1 MNIFD
6 SKEFQDNILDQVNAM
21 NKLQVEALELQDNI
35 LDKVNSLNKLLVEA
49 FNAGYKQGFID
60 GKNAELDKQMKDQA
74 ETTESKVSAELL
86 NERE

>member
-6 SKEFQDNILDQVNAM
+6 SKEFQDNLLDQ
-21 NKLQVEALELQDNI
+21 
-35 LDKVNSLNKLLVEA
+35 VNSLNKLQVEA

-74 ETTESKVSAELL
+74 ETTADKINAEEL
-86 NERE
+86 NNGK

>member
-21 NKLQVEALELQDNI
+21 NKLQ
-35 LDKVNSLNKLLVEA
+35 VEA

-74 ETTESKVSAELL
+74 ETTADKINAEEL
-86 NERE
+86 NNGK

>member
-6 SKEFQDNILDQVNAM
+6 SKEFQDNIIDQVNAM
-21 NKLQVEALELQDNI
+21 NKLQ
-35 LDKVNSLNKLLVEA
+35 VEA

-74 ETTESKVSAELL
+74 ETTADKINAEEL
-86 NERE
+86 NNGK